1 MKELIVSV
9 EDEIENILLIED
21 GVLVEKY
28 EDSKFKRRLEGNIYI
43 GKVQNILP
51 GLQAAFVNVGENKNA
66 LYGKDSEIN
75 ISINTIEGVT
85 YVREFNI

>member
-66 LYGKDSEIN
+66 FITEIQR
-75 ISINTIEGVT
+75 TKTG
-85 YVREFNI
+85 